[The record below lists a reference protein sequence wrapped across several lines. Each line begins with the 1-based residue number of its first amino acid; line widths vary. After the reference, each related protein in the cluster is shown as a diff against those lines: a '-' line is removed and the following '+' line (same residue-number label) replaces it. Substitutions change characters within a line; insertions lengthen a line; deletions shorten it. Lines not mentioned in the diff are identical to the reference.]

1 MSTLPTVSR
10 DSLFTRLDFRAK
22 LTLMVSVTLVA
33 FLWENPALNLVLLG
47 SVAAACLGAGVSPRY
62 LGRVVT
68 VLLPFALLLLLI
80 HGFFNGAQLQR
91 LTGRTALTPLF
102 TLPAS
107 WPLIGGA
114 SCSREG
120 LRYGLAIIAKT
131 LTMTLVIPLGI
142 FTTDA
147 NAMLTSLTAAGIP
160 YRFAFVF
167 ASTLRFFPLLLAE
180 AQAIVEAQR
189 LRGIA
194 PETLPPLRRARVYG
208 GIAVPLILG
217 ALVRSQQLEIV
228 LQARAFSGRADRT
241 ALHEAR
247 LRPADVAL
255 ITVSALFLVAALA
268 AYLGLGIGKFAGP
281 W

>member
-1 MSTLPTVSR
+1 MSALPTVSR

-22 LTLMVSVTLVA
+22 LALMVSVTLVA
-33 FLWENPALNLVLLG
+33 FLWESAALNLLLLG
-47 SVAAACLGAGVSPRY
+47 SVVAACLGAGVSSRY
-62 LGRVVT
+62 LSRMVT

-80 HGFFNGAQLQR
+80 HGFFNVAQLQR
-91 LTGRTALTPLF
+91 LTGRAALTPLF

-120 LRYGLAIIAKT
+120 LRYGLALIAKT

-147 NAMLTSLTAAGIP
+147 NALLTGLTAAGIP
-160 YRFAFVF
+160 YRLAFVF
-167 ASTLRFFPLLLAE
+167 ASTLRFFPLLLEE

-194 PETLPPLRRARVYG
+194 PETLPPLRRAQVYG
-208 GIAVPLILG
+208 SIAVPLILG

-247 LRPADVAL
+247 LKPADVAF
-255 ITVSALFLVAALA
+255 IVISALFLVAALA
-268 AYLGLGIGKFAGP
+268 AYLGWGIGKFVGP
-281 W
+281 